1 MVYRCF
7 HYEKNDQCEDEECT
21 ALSAYVRI
29 EGKWTKIGYYGS
41 ECKRFSLLDLEQD
54 KEDRRIKQ
62 RARMLTDLVK
72 KSKKMSL
79 DEVKESIKRFNE
91 SNE

>member
-1 MVYRCF
+1 MVYRNF

-29 EGKWTKIGYYGS
+29 EGKWTRIGYYGS
-41 ECKRFSLLDLEQD
+41 ECKQFSPLDLEQER
-54 KEDRRIKQ
+54 EDRRIKQ
-62 RARMLTDLVK
+62 RVRMLTDLVK

-79 DEVKESIKRFNE
+79 EEVQDSIKRFNE
-91 SNE
+91 SSE

>member
-7 HYEKNDQCEDEECT
+7 HYEKYDPCEDEECT
-21 ALSAYVRI
+21 ALTAYVRI

-41 ECKRFSLLDLEQD
+41 ECKQFSPLDLEQD
-54 KEDRRIKQ
+54 EKDRKLKQ
-62 RARMLTDLVK
+62 RVRELTNLVK

-79 DEVKESIKRFNE
+79 DEVKDSIKRFNE
-91 SNE
+91 SNN